1 MSKFN
6 RNQIDFRIESLK
18 LTLDGLS
25 QSLKKLRSKHEE
37 SDCSDG
43 IWLLEISEPIIGS
56 AFISLQNY
64 INSSI
69 YDRFE
74 TLDKQYEK
82 YKLGNYLNN
91 TKRTDIELIIGL
103 ANYFKH
109 RDDHGNLFRTTT
121 KILSDVN
128 LKFDKEIDITS
139 SPIIRGFDL
148 ISKNWDLMI
157 LIKIVK
163 QWRIKLWC

>member
-82 YKLGNYLNN
+82 YKLGNIKKQSFTEIWNSEQRKKAYEKINFKDCIPLCRCN
-91 TKRTDIELIIGL
+91 TFNQILWELKKP
-103 ANYFKH
+103 A
-109 RDDHGNLFRTTT
+109 DH
-121 KILSDVN
+121 VN
-128 LKFDKEIDITS
+128 FL
-139 SPIIRGFDL
+139 R
-148 ISKNWDLMI
+148 
-157 LIKIVK
+157 
-163 QWRIKLWC
+163 